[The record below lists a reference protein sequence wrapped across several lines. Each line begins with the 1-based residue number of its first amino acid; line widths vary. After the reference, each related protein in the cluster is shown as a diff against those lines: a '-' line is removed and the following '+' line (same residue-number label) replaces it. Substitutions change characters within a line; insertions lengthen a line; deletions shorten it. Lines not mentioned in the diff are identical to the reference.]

1 MASTFVKSF
10 ERKRRLAVISQTNDP
25 GFSLHPV
32 FPFPVYST
40 CPQRH
45 FPLCVSKF
53 TRLFLY
59 SLFYLV
65 ACLPSFL
72 AASNLRPFFLSAC
85 CVTVSL
91 LSSLHVLFLF
101 RLSLRKKK
109 HVIQPSSVIFPTHF
123 FFFPRYIQK
132 FVRLIS

>member
-10 ERKRRLAVISQTNDP
+10 ERKRRLAVISQANDP
-25 GFSLHPV
+25 GISLHPV

-40 CPQRH
+40 CLQRH
-45 FPLCVSKF
+45 FLLCVSKF

-59 SLFYLV
+59 SPFYLV

-91 LSSLHVLFLF
+91 LSSLHVLFLS
-101 RLSLRKKK
+101 RLSLRK
-109 HVIQPSSVIFPTHF
+109 HVIQPSSVIFPAHF
-123 FFFPRYIQK
+123 FSPRYTQK
-132 FVRLIS
+132 FVRLIP